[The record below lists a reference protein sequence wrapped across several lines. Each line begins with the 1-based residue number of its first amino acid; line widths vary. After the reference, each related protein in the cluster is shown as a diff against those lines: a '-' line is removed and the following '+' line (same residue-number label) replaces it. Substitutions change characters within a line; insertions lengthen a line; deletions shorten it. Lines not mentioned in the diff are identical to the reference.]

1 MMHVARCISI
11 WCICSPWV
19 NDFVVFLFIR
29 MSLQDV
35 DKHLDILKICCR
47 LCGKKLVKED
57 GKLKCNICKNT
68 LLSYGGRMYCWIHLV
83 CTPGGGG
90 YSL

>member
-1 MMHVARCISI
+1 MVHVARYISI

-29 MSLQDV
+29 MSLQNM

-47 LCGKKLVKED
+47 LCGKKLVK
-57 GKLKCNICKNT
+57 GARKTKVQLFYLT
-68 LLSYGGRMYCWIHLV
+68 RV
-83 CTPGGGG
+83 TPSVKTTVIIRGPV
-90 YSL
+90 